1 MTNVNQTL
9 SEVKNYIDGKFERNG
24 QNSMDV
30 YNPADG
36 NKISSIPMST
46 TKDVN
51 VAVQAAKKAFPA
63 WSGMT
68 LKERVQIFFKYRSL
82 LEENIE
88 ELTNIV
94 VLENGKIYG
103 EAKAEVLKSMELC
116 EFAVSL
122 PQIVVNEVQ

>member
-1 MTNVNQTL
+1 MELKTKYK
-9 SEVKNYIDGKFERNG
+9 EVKNYINGKFERNG
-24 QNSMDV
+24 QNAMDV

-46 TKDVN
+46 TQDVDA
-51 VAVQAAKKAFPA
+51 AVQAAKKAFPA

-88 ELTNIV
+88 ELTNLV
-94 VLENGKIYG
+94 VLVKQKQKY
-103 EAKAEVLKSMELC
+103 
-116 EFAVSL
+116 
-122 PQIVVNEVQ
+122 